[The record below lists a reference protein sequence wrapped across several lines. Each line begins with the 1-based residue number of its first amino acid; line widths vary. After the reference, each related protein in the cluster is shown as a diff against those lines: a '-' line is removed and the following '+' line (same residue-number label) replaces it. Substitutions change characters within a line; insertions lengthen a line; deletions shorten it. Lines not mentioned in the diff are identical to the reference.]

1 MYDPELAVANKA
13 LDQARRELAAL
24 RSAIADVLEM
34 ATGFDDPHD
43 FRECAVERLRLASLP
58 PIAKPNEGE

>member
-1 MYDPELAVANKA
+1 MRETSIETLKRLERTIAKQAAELS
-13 LDQARRELAAL
+13 AL

-58 PIAKPNEGE
+58 PAGGGE